1 MPNGPDSAKRLECGG
16 LLALLLALGLLG
28 AASVLAAE
36 KALEKAPLIPPPPAD
51 FAQYLPAVGRLIQ
64 AATNS
69 DLGFQRLAV
78 LCDTFGPRLS
88 GSTNLE
94 GAIDWM
100 LGEMKRD
107 GLDNVRGEEVWVPH
121 WVRGRESLELLAPI
135 ARPINLL
142 GLGGSVGTP
151 PEGIVA
157 ELLVVKD
164 FADLQARRDKVKGR
178 IVLFNQPFT
187 SYDRT
192 IIVRMRGAVEAAKA
206 GAVASLIRSVTPFSM
221 RTVHTGAMRYE
232 EGLPRVPHAAISV
245 EDAALLQRM
254 QERGEPVVVRLKM
267 EAVTLPDAK
276 SRNVIAEV
284 LGREKPDELVLVSGH
299 LDSWD
304 VGQGAMDD
312 AGGCL
317 AAWEAARLIRKL
329 DLRPRRTVRVV
340 CWVNE
345 ENGFRG
351 ARAYQADHRQ
361 ELDKHLLAIES
372 DEGVFRPL
380 GFGFSGNDAAWA
392 RVRGMGSLLSGIQ
405 AGEITR
411 GAGGGAADLHFLQQ
425 AGVPI
430 MELRVDGPK
439 YFWFHHT
446 EADTVDKLSR
456 DEFNLCVAALA
467 AMSYVAADLPE
478 RLPQ

>member
-1 MPNGPDSAKRLECGG
+1 VSYFLVRLLAPVLAFG
-16 LLALLLALGLLG
+16 LLRAAAVWAAEEAGAK
-28 AASVLAAE
+28 AASG
-36 KALEKAPLIPPPPAD
+36 PPRPAD
-51 FAQYLPAVGRLIQ
+51 LAQYVPTVGRLIQ

-69 DLGFQRLAV
+69 DFGFQRLAV

-100 LGEMKRD
+100 LGEMQRD
-107 GLDNVRGEEVWVPH
+107 GLENVRGEEVWVPH
-121 WVRGRESLELLAPI
+121 WVRGRESLELLTPA
-135 ARPINLL
+135 ARPIKLL

-157 ELLVVKD
+157 EVLVVKD
-164 FADLQARRDKVKGR
+164 FGDLQARRDKAKGR

-187 SYDRT
+187 SYERT
-192 IIVRMRGAVEAAKA
+192 VNVRMRGAIEAAKA

-232 EGLPRVPHAAISV
+232 EGLPRIPHAAISV

-254 QERGEPVVVRLKM
+254 QDRGERVVVGLKM
-267 EAVTLPDAK
+267 EARTLPDAR
-276 SRNVIAEV
+276 SRNVLAEV

-317 AAWEAARLIRKL
+317 AAWEAARLMRKL

-351 ARAYQADHRQ
+351 ARTYQANHRQ
-361 ELDKHLLAIES
+361 ELDQHLLAIES

-380 GFGFSGNDAAWA
+380 GFGFSGGDAAWA
-392 RVRGMGSLLSGIQ
+392 RVRGIGSLLSGIQ

-411 GAGGGAADLHFLQQ
+411 GAGGGAADLRFLQQ

-446 EADTVDKLSR
+446 EADTMDKLSR

-467 AMSYVAADLPE
+467 VMSYVAADLPE
-478 RLPQ
+478 RLPR

>member
-1 MPNGPDSAKRLECGG
+1 MILSRLLAQVLVFG
-16 LLALLLALGLLG
+16 LLPTVPVWGAENAGPK
-28 AASVLAAE
+28 AASGS
-36 KALEKAPLIPPPPAD
+36 PRPPD
-51 FAQYLPAVGRLIQ
+51 FAQYVPTAGRLIQ

-69 DLGFQRLAV
+69 ELGFQRLAV

-94 GAIDWM
+94 GAIDWI
-100 LGEMKRD
+100 LGEMRRD
-107 GLDNVRGEEVWVPH
+107 GLENVRGEEVRVPH
-121 WVRGRESLELLAPI
+121 WVRGRESLELLAPA
-135 ARPINLL
+135 ARPMKML

-151 PEGIVA
+151 ADGITA

-164 FADLQARRDKVKGR
+164 FSDLQARRAEAKGR

-187 SYDRT
+187 SYGRT
-192 IIVRMRGAVEAAKA
+192 ISLRTRGAIEATKA
-206 GAVASLIRSVTPFSM
+206 GAVASLVRSVTPFSM

-232 EGLPRVPHAAISV
+232 EGLPPIPHAALSV
-245 EDAALLQRM
+245 EDAAMLQRM
-254 QERGEPVVVRLKM
+254 QDRGERMVVRLRM
-267 EAVTLPDAK
+267 EARTLPEAN
-276 SRNVIAEV
+276 SRNVVAEV
-284 LGREKPDELVLVSGH
+284 LGRQKPDELVLVSGH

-317 AAWEAARLIRKL
+317 AAWEAARLMRKL

-340 CWVNE
+340 FWTNE
-345 ENGFRG
+345 ENGLRG
-351 ARAYQADHRQ
+351 ARTYHTNHRH
-361 ELDKHLLAIES
+361 ELDKHVLAIES
-372 DEGVFRPL
+372 DEGVFRAL
-380 GFGFSGNDAAWA
+380 GFGFSGSESAWA
-392 RVRGMGSLLSGIQ
+392 WVRDAGGLLGAIQ

-411 GAGGGAADLHFLQQ
+411 GAGGGAADLQPLQQ

-446 EADTVDKLSR
+446 EADTIDKLSR
-456 DEFNLCVAALA
+456 DEFNSCVAALA
-467 AMSYVAADLPE
+467 VMSYVGADLPE
-478 RLPQ
+478 RLPR